1 MKLNAHGIYDLEL
14 RGDIIISRFSDAWN
28 TEGVKAYF
36 ESYKLLVLGK
46 KLNRFGGLADF
57 RKFEGGTPNA
67 MKYVEKIPQWSAKH
81 GQIARAQI
89 LSHTLTDYIVN
100 KPSYGS
106 ELFSINNF
114 DDEESALSW
123 LEEQGLSIK

>member
-1 MKLNAHGIYDLEL
+1 MKLDAHGTYDLKL
-14 RGDIIISRFSDAWN
+14 RGEIIILRFFGAWN
-28 TEGVKAYF
+28 TEGVKTFF
-36 ESYKLLVLGK
+36 ESYKFFILEK
-46 KLNRFGGLADF
+46 KLKRFGVLADF

-67 MKYVEKIPQWSAKH
+67 MKYVEKIPQWNAEH

-100 KPSYGS
+100 QPSYGS
-106 ELFSINNF
+106 EFFSINNF
-114 DDEESALSW
+114 EDEGSALVW